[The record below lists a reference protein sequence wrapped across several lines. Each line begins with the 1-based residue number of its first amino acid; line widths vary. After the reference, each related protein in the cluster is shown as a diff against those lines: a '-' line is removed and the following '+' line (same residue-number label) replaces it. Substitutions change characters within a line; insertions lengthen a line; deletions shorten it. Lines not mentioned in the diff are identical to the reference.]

1 MITSFHCAWMII
13 WYITIPLFL
22 GALLWRFFWYKPV
35 RYHYALAEHLSKM
48 AATTS
53 FLQKYGL
60 TFLRAISLFLL
71 MILAA
76 QPQLVD
82 ERSQVQVEGID
93 IVMVLDMSGSM
104 QLRDFTD
111 DDRSR
116 VQVAKDEAI
125 RFVQKRYDDAI
136 GLVVF
141 AREAVT
147 RCPLTLD
154 HTLVKSVLYDLQIGI
169 VDPEKTMIATGIAT
183 AVNRLRSSTA
193 KSKIMILLTDGEPHE
208 DDIDMDFA
216 INAAKSFGIKIYT
229 VGIGSEEERLFMH
242 PFYGPVKS
250 PKVNKDLLTH
260 IALQTGGQY
269 FHVQSAS
276 DMRLM
281 YDMIDTLERSSKEH
295 ARFKSYKEL
304 LIPFGMAA
312 FMCMALEVI
321 CSTYIWF
328 AL

>member
-1 MITSFHCAWMII
+1 MIAAIHFAWMVI
-13 WYITIPLFL
+13 WYGTVPLFL
-22 GALLWRFFWYKPV
+22 GALVWRFFWHKPV
-35 RYHYALAEHLSKM
+35 RYHYTLAEHLSKM
-48 AATTS
+48 AITTN
-53 FLQKYGL
+53 FFQKYGL
-60 TFLRAISLFLL
+60 VLLRTISLLLL

-76 QPQLVD
+76 QPQIVD
-82 ERSQVQVEGID
+82 ERTQVQVEGID
-93 IVMVLDMSGSM
+93 IVMVMDMSGSM

-125 RFVQKRYDDAI
+125 RFVQKRQDDAI
-136 GLVVF
+136 GVVVF
-141 AREAVT
+141 ARDAVT

-169 VDPEKTMIATGIAT
+169 VDPEKTMLATGIVT
-183 AVNRLRSSTA
+183 AVNRLRASTA

-208 DDIDMDFA
+208 DDMDINFA

-229 VGIGSEEERLFMH
+229 VGIGSQEERFFMH
-242 PFYGPVKS
+242 PFYGPVKA

-269 FHVQSAS
+269 FHVQSAH

-281 YDMIDTLERSSKEH
+281 YDMIDTLECSSKEH

-304 LIPFGMAA
+304 LVPFGIVAWI
-312 FMCMALEVI
+312 CMALEVI